1 LASALSLNEFKLA
14 LPWRNLRRADM
25 ILRAD
30 ARMRI
35 GPTRRSVLALIGSLA
50 PAAAFAAYPERPIKL
65 VVALAPGGPADTA
78 ARLFAPYFSE
88 RLGQSVVIENR
99 TGASSVVGTESV
111 VRAPPDGYTLLFG
124 SSSSFAVNPA
134 VMKNLRFD
142 VRTDLTLVG
151 LVSYTPHVLVV
162 RAGLAANTLAELIAL
177 ARTQPGKLT
186 YASSGA
192 GGAIHLA
199 SELFKHEAGVAIVH
213 VPYRGGGPAVMGLL
227 TGDVDIFINDASTT
241 VENVRAGKLK
251 ALAVAASTRSPLLP
265 QVPTFAEL
273 GFPAMVSSGGAGE
286 YARRRHRRLGHRDA
300 FRLCVGELSGWAAKA
315 RPRTI
320 QLEPR
325 TVRRLHHGGVRQM
338 GQGREVRRYP
348 GGLGRSHQPNQGAH
362 TPES

>member
-1 LASALSLNEFKLA
+1 MNGAF
-14 LPWRNLRRADM
+14 PWRNIRRADM
-25 ILRAD
+25 ILRRD
-30 ARMRI
+30 AHMRT

-134 VMKNLRFD
+134 VMKSLRFD
-142 VRTDLTLVG
+142 AQKDLKLVG
-151 LVSYTPHVLVV
+151 LVSYTPHVLVM
-162 RAGLAANTLAELIAL
+162 RASLPANTLAELVAL
-177 ARTQPGKLT
+177 AKAQPGKLT

-199 SELFKHEAGVAIVH
+199 TELFKREAGVDIVH

-227 TGDVDIFINDASTT
+227 TGDVDVFIN
-241 VENVRAGKLK
+241 
-251 ALAVAASTRSPLLP
+251 RS
-265 QVPTFAEL
+265 E
-273 GFPAMVSSGGAGE
+273 
-286 YARRRHRRLGHRDA
+286 
-300 FRLCVGELSGWAAKA
+300 
-315 RPRTI
+315 
-320 QLEPR
+320 
-325 TVRRLHHGGVRQM
+325 
-338 GQGREVRRYP
+338 
-348 GGLGRSHQPNQGAH
+348 
-362 TPES
+362 

>member
-1 LASALSLNEFKLA
+1 MNGALA
-14 LPWRNLRRADM
+14 WRSIRGANM
-25 ILRAD
+25 ILHGD
-30 ARMRI
+30 DRMRR
-35 GPTRRSVLALIGSLA
+35 GPTRRNVLALIGSLA

-99 TGASSVVGTESV
+99 SGASSVVGTESV
-111 VRAPPDGYTLLFG
+111 VRALPDGYTLLFG
-124 SSSSFAVNPA
+124 SSSTFAVNPA

-142 VRTDLTLVG
+142 VRTDLRLVG

-162 RAGLAANTLAELIAL
+162 RAALAASTLAELIAL
-177 ARTQPGKLT
+177 AKAQPGKLT

-199 SELFKHEAGVAIVH
+199 SELFKREAGVDIVH

-241 VENVRAGKLK
+241 VENIHAGKLK

-273 GFPAMVSSGGAGE
+273 GFPAVISSSWFGLAAPATTPADVIGALAAAMPAVFASAS
-286 YARRRHRRLGHRDA
+286 YQARLQTLGLEQ
-300 FRLCVGELSGWAAKA
+300 FSLSSEQSATFIAAEFEKWAEVAKSA
-315 RPRTI
+315 GI
-320 QLEPR
+320 Q
-325 TVRRLHHGGVRQM
+325 VD
-338 GQGREVRRYP
+338 
-348 GGLGRSHQPNQGAH
+348 
-362 TPES
+362 

>member
-1 LASALSLNEFKLA
+1 MNGA

-50 PAAAFAAYPERPIKL
+50 PAAAFAAYPQRPIKL

-142 VRTDLTLVG
+142 VRTDLRLVG

-162 RAGLAANTLAELIAL
+162 RAALAA
-177 ARTQPGKLT
+177 
-186 YASSGA
+186 SSAGA
-192 GGAIHLA
+192 DLRRAWILRDG
-199 SELFKHEAGVAIVH
+199 
-213 VPYRGGGPAVMGLL
+213 
-227 TGDVDIFINDASTT
+227 IF
-241 VENVRAGKLK
+241 VLVW
-251 ALAVAASTRSPLLP
+251 P
-265 QVPTFAEL
+265 
-273 GFPAMVSSGGAGE
+273 GGAGE
-286 YARRRHRRLGHRDA
+286 YARRRHRRLGRRDA

-315 RPRTI
+315 RSRTI

-325 TVRRLHHGGVRQM
+325 TVRRLHQGGVRQ
-338 GQGREVRRYP
+338 
-348 GGLGRSHQPNQGAH
+348 
-362 TPES
+362 